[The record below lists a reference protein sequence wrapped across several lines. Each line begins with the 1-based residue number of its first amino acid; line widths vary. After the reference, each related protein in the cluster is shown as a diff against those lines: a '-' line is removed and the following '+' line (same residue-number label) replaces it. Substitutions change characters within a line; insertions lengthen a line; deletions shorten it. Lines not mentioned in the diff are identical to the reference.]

1 MTTPLVL
8 VINCGSSSIKFALVD
23 EDSSEFP
30 LEGLAERLN
39 SPEAVLRWQQDGE
52 QQEEPLADAD
62 HRQALAALLPRVQAY
77 AGNRLAAI
85 GHRVVHGGEQF
96 TAAGLLNDDA
106 LAAIR
111 AASPLA
117 PLHNPANLLGI
128 DAARALFADLPQVA
142 VFDTAFHQ
150 SLPEHAYRYALP
162 IELYQQQRIRRYGFH
177 GTSHCYVTRRA
188 AALTGLPVDT
198 SGWLSAHLGNGC
210 SSCAVQDGHSRDT
223 SMGFTPLEG
232 LVMGTRSGDVDP
244 SLHAF
249 LERELGWSA
258 QHTDQVLSRESGLLG
273 LSGLS
278 NDMRTLEQASSEGH
292 EGATLAIEVFCYRL
306 AKSLAGQACALTRLD
321 GLIFTGGI
329 GENSALVRAKTVA
342 HLALMGLAINDD
354 ANRRCVG
361 GNSGEIQAD
370 NSPRILVVP
379 TNEERQIALETLAAI
394 GANKET

>member
-1 MTTPLVL
+1 M
-8 VINCGSSSIKFALVD
+8 
-23 EDSSEFP
+23 
-30 LEGLAERLN
+30 
-39 SPEAVLRWQQDGE
+39 
-52 QQEEPLADAD
+52 
-62 HRQALAALLPRVQAY
+62 
-77 AGNRLAAI
+77 
-85 GHRVVHGGEQF
+85 VHGGEQF
-96 TAAGLLNDDA
+96 TAAGVLNEDA

-128 DAARALFADLPQVA
+128 DAAQALFADLPQVA

-188 AALTGLPVDT
+188 ASLTGLPVDT

-249 LERELGWSA
+249 LERERGWSA

-342 HLALMGLAINDD
+342 HLGLMGLAINDD
-354 ANRRCVG
+354 ANRACVG

-394 GANKET
+394 GAEKER